1 MIIDGRKIADEVQ
14 EEIAKE
20 VKKIRENY
28 GIIPGL
34 ATISV
39 GEDPASKTYLSM
51 KRRACERIAIHYE
64 EHIFPKRVLQEELIK
79 RILELN
85 DDVRIHGILVQLPL
99 PAHLDEDFILEKVS
113 PKKDV
118 DGFHPLNMGNLL
130 IGKENIS
137 PCTPS
142 GIVIILEKIG
152 VDLKG
157 RHVVVVGRS
166 KTVGRPL
173 AAMLLNRDATV
184 TICHSKTKDLEGH
197 TKQADILV
205 VAVGRAKLITKE
217 MIKDDA
223 VIIDVGMNRVDGKLC
238 GDVDFEGVK
247 EKASAITPVPGG
259 VGPLTVALLMKN
271 TLIAAK
277 NTVRG

>member
-1 MIIDGRKIADEVQ
+1 MIIDGRKIADELQ
-14 EEIAKE
+14 EEVARE
-20 VKKIRENY
+20 VKKLRGDY
-28 GIIPGL
+28 GISPGL

-51 KRRACERIAIHYE
+51 KRRACENIGIYYE
-64 EHIFPKRVLQEELIK
+64 EHIFPKGVRQEEVIK

-99 PAHLDEDFILEKVS
+99 PSHLDEEVILEKVS

-118 DGFHPLNMGNLL
+118 DGFHPLNLGNLL
-130 IGKENIS
+130 IGNENIS

-142 GIVIILEKIG
+142 GIVFMLEKIG
-152 VDLKG
+152 VDPRG
-157 RHVVVVGRS
+157 RHAVVVGRS
-166 KTVGRPL
+166 KIVGRPL

-184 TICHSKTKDLEGH
+184 TICHSKTKDLGEC

-205 VAVGRAKLITKE
+205 VAAGRAKLITKE
-217 MIKDDA
+217 MIKEGT
-223 VIIDVGMNRVDGKLC
+223 VIIDVGMNRIEGRLC

-259 VGPLTVALLMKN
+259 VGPMTVAMLMKN
-271 TLIAAK
+271 TLVSAK
-277 NTVRG
+277 NTLRG

>member
-1 MIIDGRKIADEVQ
+1 MIIEGRKIAEEIQ
-14 EEIAKE
+14 EEVTRE
-20 VKKIRENY
+20 VKKLKENH
-28 GIIPGL
+28 GITPCL

-39 GEDPASKTYLSM
+39 GEDSASKTYLSM

-64 EHIFPKRVLQEELIK
+64 EHVFSERVQQDELIQL
-79 RILELN
+79 IMELN
-85 DDVRIHGILVQLPL
+85 DDAKIHGILVQLPL
-99 PAHLDEDFILEKVS
+99 SSHLDEDFILESVS

-118 DGFHPLNMGNLL
+118 DGFHPTNLGNLL
-130 IGKENIS
+130 IGNENMP

-142 GIVIILEKIG
+142 GIVFMLEKIG

-166 KTVGRPL
+166 KIVGRPL

-184 TICHSKTKDLEGH
+184 TICHSKTEVLEEY
-197 TKQADILV
+197 TKQADIVV

-217 MIKDDA
+217 MIKKGA
-223 VIIDVGMNRVDGKLC
+223 VIIDVGMNRFKGKLC
-238 GDVDFEGVK
+238 GDVDFEDVK

-259 VGPLTVALLMKN
+259 VGPMTVAMLMKN

-277 NTVRG
+277 NALRG

>member
-1 MIIDGRKIADEVQ
+1 MIIDGHKIAEEIQ
-14 EEIAKE
+14 EEVARG
-20 VKKIRENY
+20 VKKLREDY
-28 GIIPGL
+28 GITPCL
-34 ATISV
+34 ATILV

-64 EHIFPKRVLQEELIK
+64 EYLFPERVQQEELIK
-79 RILELN
+79 LILELN
-85 DDVRIHGILVQLPL
+85 DDVKIHGILIQLPL
-99 PAHLDEDFILEKVS
+99 PAHLDEDFILERVS

-118 DGFHPLNMGNLL
+118 DGFHPINLGNLL
-130 IGKENIS
+130 IGNENMP

-142 GIVIILEKIG
+142 GIVFMLEKIG

-166 KTVGRPL
+166 KIVGRPL
-173 AAMLLNRDATV
+173 AAMFLNRDATV
-184 TICHSKTKDLEGH
+184 TICHSKTKDLGEY

-217 MIKDDA
+217 MIKEGT
-223 VIIDVGMNRVDGKLC
+223 VIIDVGMNRVEGKLC
-238 GDVDFEGVK
+238 GDVDFEDVK

-259 VGPLTVALLMKN
+259 VGPMTVAMLMKN

-277 NTVRG
+277 STLRG

>member
-1 MIIDGRKIADEVQ
+1 MIIDGRKIAEEFQ
-14 EEIAKE
+14 EEVARE
-20 VKKIRENY
+20 VKRLRDDY

-39 GEDPASKTYLSM
+39 GEDAASKTYLSM
-51 KRRACERIAIHYE
+51 KRRACENIAIHYE
-64 EHIFPKRVLQEELIK
+64 EHIFPKGARQGEVIK

-99 PAHLDEDFILEKVS
+99 PSHLDEDVILEKVL

-118 DGFHPLNMGNLL
+118 DGFHPLNLGSLL
-130 IGKENIS
+130 IGNENIS

-142 GIVIILEKIG
+142 GIVFMLEKIG
-152 VDLKG
+152 VDLRG
-157 RHVVVVGRS
+157 RHAVVVGRS
-166 KTVGRPL
+166 KIVGRPL

-184 TICHSKTKDLEGH
+184 TICHSKTKDLGAY

-205 VAVGRAKLITKE
+205 VAAGRAKLITKE
-217 MIKDDA
+217 MIKEGA
-223 VIIDVGMNRVDGKLC
+223 VIIDVGMNRIEGKLC
-238 GDVDFEGVK
+238 GDVDFEDVK

-259 VGPLTVALLMKN
+259 VGPMTVAMLMKN
-271 TLIAAK
+271 TLVSAK
-277 NTVRG
+277 NTLGE

>member
-1 MIIDGRKIADEVQ
+1 MIIDGRKIADEIQ
-14 EEIAKE
+14 EEIARE
-20 VKKIRENY
+20 VKKLRENHSV
-28 GIIPGL
+28 IPGL

-51 KRRACERIAIHYE
+51 KRRACEGIAIHYE
-64 EHIFPKRVLQEELIK
+64 EHLFPERVQQEEVIK

-85 DDVRIHGILVQLPL
+85 DEVGIHGILVQLSL
-99 PAHLDEDFILEKVS
+99 PPHLDENRILEMVS

-118 DGFHPLNMGNLL
+118 DGFHPINLGNLF
-130 IGKENIS
+130 IGNENLS

-142 GIVIILEKIG
+142 GIVLMLEKVG
-152 VDLKG
+152 VNPKG

-166 KTVGRPL
+166 KIVGRPL
-173 AAMLLNRDATV
+173 AAMFLNRDATV
-184 TICHSKTKDLEGH
+184 TICHSKTKNLEEY
-197 TKQADILV
+197 TKQSDILV

-217 MIKDDA
+217 MIKEGT
-223 VIIDVGMNRVDGKLC
+223 VVIDVGMNMVDGKLC
-238 GDVDFEGVK
+238 GDVDFEDVK

-259 VGPLTVALLMKN
+259 VGPMTVAMLMKN

-277 NTVRG
+277 STLRG